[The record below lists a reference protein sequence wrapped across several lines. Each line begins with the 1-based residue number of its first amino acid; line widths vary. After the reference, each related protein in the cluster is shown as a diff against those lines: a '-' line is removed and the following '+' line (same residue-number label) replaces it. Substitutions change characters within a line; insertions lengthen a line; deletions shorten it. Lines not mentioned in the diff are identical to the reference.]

1 MNTLD
6 VQGLIDALIQAQ
18 EASTNT
24 DNPEQ
29 ARQVYAT
36 LMAQAIH
43 QFVLTGTVVTVGSA
57 TTQTGS
63 MS

>member
-6 VQGLIDALIQAQ
+6 VQGLVDDLVQAQ
-18 EASTNT
+18 EASTNA

-29 ARQVYAT
+29 ARQIYAQK
-36 LMAQAIH
+36 MAEAIH
-43 QFVLTGTVVTVGSA
+43 AFILTGTVVTTGSA

>member
-6 VQGLIDALIQAQ
+6 VQGLVDALIQAQ
-18 EASTNT
+18 EASTNAGT
-24 DNPEQ
+24 PEQ
-29 ARQVYAT
+29 ARQIYAEK
-36 LMAQAIH
+36 MAEAIH
-43 QFVLTGTVVTVGSA
+43 AFILTGTVVTVGNA